1 MRVAAGA
8 DFLPVSKPSESFWNR
23 LWPAARPGDRHVA
36 QAAAPPAKPPARGG
50 FGMARRVGG
59 FPEPRSAF
67 LEKLPH
73 LPGYGKRHIEIFRS
87 PSGCGRPAGIMADF
101 PMPGAAGLPPIF
113 ISAFPS
119 GICANASNGAPYPPI
134 SRRRVKENRPI
145 SPPAFLSACLPA
157 VPPSSHHAG
166 DAKPKAPP
174 FSKEMSV
181 FAVAFP
187 EHFISPRERALAAAL
202 AGYANGVAADSNF

>member
-1 MRVAAGA
+1 M
-8 DFLPVSKPSESFWNR
+8 PVSKPSESFWNR

-36 QAAAPPAKPPARGG
+36 QAAVPPAKIPARGG

-119 GICANASNGAPYPPI
+119 GICANASNGAPYPPDLPPPGEREQADI
-134 SRRRVKENRPI
+134 SAGLFERLFARG
-145 SPPAFLSACLPA
+145 SA
-157 VPPSSHHAG
+157 
-166 DAKPKAPP
+166 
-174 FSKEMSV
+174 V
-181 FAVAFP
+181 FAPCGRCQTESSALFKRNVGFCSRFSRAFY
-187 EHFISPRERALAAAL
+187 FPRERALAAAL
-202 AGYANGVAADSNF
+202 AGNCKVGRGRF